1 MPRLLPCTDPGADA
15 RPNLSGRICRGIAVA
30 FEAGRQFGGPFT
42 QEERAMK
49 VAAYH
54 SSNPSDP
61 DVYHNHDDC
70 PTGQQI
76 PARNRVAG
84 TGGYRRCQQCVAL
97 G

>member
-1 MPRLLPCTDPGADA
+1 MQPPK
-15 RPNLSGRICRGIAVA
+15 RIASSAV
-30 FEAGRQFGGPFT
+30 RS
-42 QEERAMK
+42 QEEHAMK

-61 DVYHNHDDC
+61 DVYHDHDDC

-84 TGGYRRCQQCVAL
+84 RARTSR
-97 G
+97 